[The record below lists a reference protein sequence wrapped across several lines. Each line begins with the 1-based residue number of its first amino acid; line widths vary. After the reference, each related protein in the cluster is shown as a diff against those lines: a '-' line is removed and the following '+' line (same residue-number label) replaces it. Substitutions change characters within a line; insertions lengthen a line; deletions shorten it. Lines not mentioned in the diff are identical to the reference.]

1 MDKASKIAQ
10 EAVHFVLEQSRMS
23 NPPTPVGPMDYEAAF
38 AMKLRECFPE
48 TKKDADSTK
57 TPNMRPLVQ
66 PLYETRPYDHD
77 LGDHVRMVG
86 APDIEAVVTAILVR
100 KGNHVNY
107 ELTWIHEGEVKTG
120 WLTTDSIMA
129 RDKKSQIGFQAS
141 EKK

>member
-1 MDKASKIAQ
+1 VDKASKIAQ
-10 EAVHFVLEQSRMS
+10 EAVHFVMEQSRLS
-23 NPPTPVGPMDYEAAF
+23 NPPAPVGPMDYEASF

-48 TKKDADSTK
+48 TKKDAK
-57 TPNMRPLVQ
+57 APNMRPLAQ
-66 PLYETRPYDHD
+66 PLYEVKPHDHD
-77 LGDHVRMVG
+77 LGDHVKMVG

-129 RDKKSQIGFQAS
+129 KDKKSQIGFMAS